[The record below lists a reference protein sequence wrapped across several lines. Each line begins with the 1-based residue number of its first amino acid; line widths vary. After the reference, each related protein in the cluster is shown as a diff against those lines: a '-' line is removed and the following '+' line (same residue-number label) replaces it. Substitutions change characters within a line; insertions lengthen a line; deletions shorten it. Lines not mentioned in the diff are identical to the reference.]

1 MGVSIITTLALSLV
15 VGVVASLIWS
25 RKGGDRVRGFWLGA
39 VLGGAGLLFV
49 AAATPRRSTRLAIG
63 VLLAFALVE
72 AVSLAVVL
80 HAWFAA
86 GRYEA
91 WVIVAITSGFILA
104 YAALAIVALRP
115 LVVDAW
121 SIGSER

>member
-1 MGVSIITTLALSLV
+1 ML
-15 VGVVASLIWS
+15 
-25 RKGGDRVRGFWLGA
+25 GF
-39 VLGGAGLLFV
+39 AGLLFV

-72 AVSLAVVL
+72 VLGLALVV
-80 HAWFAA
+80 HMWFTVGKFDALA
-86 GRYEA
+86 L
-91 WVIVAITSGFILA
+91 VLITVGFGVA

-121 SIGSER
+121 GTGPKR

>member
-1 MGVSIITTLALSLV
+1 MISIFTIVVLSAG

-25 RKGGDRVRGFWLGA
+25 RKGGDWARGFWLGA

-63 VLLAFALVE
+63 VLMAFALVE

-80 HAWFAA
+80 HAWFTA

-91 WVIVAITSGFILA
+91 WVMVVITSGFMLA
-104 YAALAIVALRP
+104 YAALAIITLRP
-115 LVVDAW
+115 LVADAW
-121 SIGSER
+121 GTGAKR